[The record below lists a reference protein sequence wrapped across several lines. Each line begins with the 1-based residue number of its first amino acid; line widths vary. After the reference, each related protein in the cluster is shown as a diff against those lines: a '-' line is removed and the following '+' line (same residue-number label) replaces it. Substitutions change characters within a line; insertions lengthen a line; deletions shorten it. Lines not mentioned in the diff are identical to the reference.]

1 MTVRKNFLF
10 DDEIAEHLK
19 KIAERDGTN
28 QTEVVRNLIEEKYQ
42 EIAKNERLEAFRRL
56 IKQSKEAG
64 PNEFLEQFDKNDHKI
79 LQKVKAMMDV

>member
-1 MTVRKNFLF
+1 MTIRKNFLF

-19 KIAERDGTN
+19 AIAERDGTN

-42 EIAKNERLEAFRRL
+42 EISREEKLAAFQRLMKNV
-56 IKQSKEAG
+56 KESG
-64 PNEFLEQFDKNDHKI
+64 PNQFLDQFDKNDNKI